1 MPLKNNTYHTRSTHS
16 VGPYFSR
23 TNTFKYSFFPYT
35 FRELDKLDLQL
46 RNEKFF
52 KKFRNTLLKIGR
64 PTADLIYGIHHTLGL
79 KLLTRLRLGLSHFNK
94 YRFKHN
100 FKNYINPLFTCSVEV
115 ESTKHFFPALPLIF
129 STPYFFL
136 K

>member
-100 FKNYINPLFTCSVEV
+100 FKTTLT
-115 ESTKHFFPALPLIF
+115 HFVHALLKLSQLSI
-129 STPYFFL
+129 FFL
-136 K
+136 HCH

>member
-46 RNEKFF
+46 RNGKF
-52 KKFRNTLLKIGR
+52 LKNSEI
-64 PTADLIYGIHHTLGL
+64 LYL
-79 KLLTRLRLGLSHFNK
+79 KLVDLLLT
-94 YRFKHN
+94 
-100 FKNYINPLFTCSVEV
+100 
-115 ESTKHFFPALPLIF
+115 
-129 STPYFFL
+129 
-136 K
+136 